1 MWVHWTDVPKTVLW
15 KKHELTWSQWS
26 LECQHFSLRF
36 SIFLLNFNIGNIT
49 GKILAT
55 INFFESWS
63 TLILFNWNCLILY
76 SDNRFAFL
84 SYTVPLAYCLLH
96 RHFFLIVFLMKM
108 YYENFYHTLHICGS
122 SSIRTHNH
130 LVRKLILNHLAKLAK
145 WLSCIGTVIC
155 TVHLTVW
162 YYHVTYPFQ
171 SESTLYSCL
180 NGKELLVRDR
190 RGIWSNGTWT
200 HNHSVHK
207 RTLNHLAKLA
217 EWFGRVVRRNV

>member
-108 YYENFYHTLHICGS
+108 YYENFYHTIHICGS
-122 SSIRTHNH
+122 NSIRTHNH

-145 WLSCIGTVIC
+145 WLSCIGSSYLYGAFDCLILPC
-155 TVHLTVW
+155 
-162 YYHVTYPFQ
+162 HVPI
-171 SESTLYSCL
+171 SEWIYTL
-180 NGKELLVRDR
+180 
-190 RGIWSNGTWT
+190 
-200 HNHSVHK
+200 
-207 RTLNHLAKLA
+207 
-217 EWFGRVVRRNV
+217 